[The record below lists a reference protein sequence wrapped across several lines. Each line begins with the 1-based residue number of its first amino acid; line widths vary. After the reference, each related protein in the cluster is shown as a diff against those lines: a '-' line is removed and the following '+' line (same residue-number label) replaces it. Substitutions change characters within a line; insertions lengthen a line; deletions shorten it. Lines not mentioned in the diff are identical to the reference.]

1 MADKQYVDSVEK
13 SINLSAL
20 PGNSN
25 KEKQQNRT
33 EERQKAEKVI
43 KGSVVKRKKSFGQ
56 KIKESL
62 FQNREDGDTVSNFAL
77 GEVIIPTIKDMLW
90 TVVSGSLEMILFGE
104 VRNSRPRRS
113 GIGGNSNYTPYN
125 SFYNGNPAGVSGQN
139 KKRPNVNRGNFDDP
153 ILETREDAYSVVGY
167 LADRIQDYG
176 FASVADLM
184 DAMDQESSFVD
195 LNWGW
200 TNVSEAQVHRVRE
213 GWAIS
218 LPKVEARNK

>member
-1 MADKQYVDSVEK
+1 MDRGFRLSRNDSV
-13 SINLSAL
+13 
-20 PGNSN
+20 
-25 KEKQQNRT
+25 
-33 EERQKAEKVI
+33 
-43 KGSVVKRKKSFGQ
+43 
-56 KIKESL
+56 
-62 FQNREDGDTVSNFAL
+62 
-77 GEVIIPTIKDMLW
+77 
-90 TVVSGSLEMILFGE
+90 
-104 VRNSRPRRS
+104 RRS
-113 GIGGNSNYTPYN
+113 QKLSSSQIRNRREQQLYSVQFFLQWE
-125 SFYNGNPAGVSGQN
+125 SCGVSGQN
-139 KKRPNVNRGNFDDP
+139 KKKPNINRGNFDDP
-153 ILETREDAYSVVGY
+153 ILETREDAYSVVSY